1 MTLTLLPVTGL
12 PEIGAGDDLAALIA
26 GAVALQD
33 GDIVVV
39 TSKVVSKALGL
50 GVLTDDRQALVLE
63 QSTAVVAERATATGV
78 TRIVTASAGPVMT
91 GAGIDASNS
100 EELLLLPPDPDGA
113 ASQLR
118 AALED
123 ASGVHLAVV
132 LSDTSGRP
140 WRAGLSDFALG
151 SSGLQRLDDLRGL
164 ADTHGRDLA
173 VTVRNLADEIA
184 SAADLVKGKV
194 DRVPVAVVRGLAA
207 LLTDDPQPSLVRTGP
222 SDWFALGRH
231 EAVRDALGITPGSPD
246 AARIGLPAVG
256 EEPVTT
262 RLQRAVRA
270 ATHGQTPIAAQVEA
284 ESVELSGDDPLALG
298 RLWARIEVALAG
310 ERLSWSAQ
318 RLAPDRVRLTVR
330 ERSNP

>member
-12 PEIGAGDDLAALIA
+12 PEIGAGDDLAGLIA
-26 GAVALQD
+26 AAIDLHD
-33 GDIVVV
+33 GDIVVI

-50 GVLTDDRQALVLE
+50 SVLTDDRQALVLE

-78 TRIVTASAGPVMT
+78 TRIVSASAGPVMT

-100 EELLLLPPDPDGA
+100 EALLLLPPDPDA
-113 ASQLR
+113 AAADLR
-118 AALED
+118 AALE
-123 ASGVHLAVV
+123 AATGVHLAVI

-151 SSGLQRLDDLRGL
+151 TSGLQRLDDLRGL

-173 VTVRNLADEIA
+173 VTIRNLADEIA
-184 SAADLVKGKV
+184 SAADLVKGKIE
-194 DRVPVAVVRGLAA
+194 RVPVAVVRGSTS

-231 EAVRDALGITPGSPD
+231 EAVRDALGVTPGSPD
-246 AARIGLPAVG
+246 AEAVGLPAVG
-256 EEPVTT
+256 EEPVAL

-270 ATHGQTPIAAQVEA
+270 AAHGQPPVTAQVSDA
-284 ESVELSGDDPLALG
+284 SVELSAEDPVALG
-298 RLWARIEVALAG
+298 RMWARVEVALAG
-310 ERLSWSAQ
+310 ERLAWTATRLGRQ
-318 RLAPDRVRLTVR
+318 RVQITVHT
-330 ERSNP
+330 

>member
-1 MTLTLLPVTGL
+1 MTITLLPVTGL

-26 GAVALQD
+26 AATDLHD
-33 GDIVVV
+33 GDIVVI

-50 GVLTDDRQALVLE
+50 SVLTDDRQALVLE
-63 QSTAVVAERATATGV
+63 QSTAIVAERATGTGV
-78 TRIVTASAGPVMT
+78 TRIVAATSGPVMT

-100 EELLLLPPDPDGA
+100 EALLLLPPDPDA
-113 ASQLR
+113 AAADLR
-118 AALED
+118 AALE
-123 ASGVHLAVV
+123 AATGVHLAVV

-151 SSGLQRLDDLRGL
+151 TSGLQRLDDLRGL

-184 SAADLVKGKV
+184 SAADLVKGKIE
-194 DRVPVAVVRGLAA
+194 RVPVAVVRGSAS

-231 EAVRDALGITPGSPD
+231 EAVRDALGVAPGSPD
-246 AARIGLPAVG
+246 AEAIGLPAVG
-256 EEPVTT
+256 DEPVAI

-270 ATHGQTPIAAQVEA
+270 AAHGQPPVTAQVDDA
-284 ESVELSGDDPLALG
+284 SVELSAEDPVALG
-298 RLWARIEVALAG
+298 RMWARVEVALAG
-310 ERLSWSAQ
+310 ERLAWTATRLGPQ
-318 RLAPDRVRLTVR
+318 RVQITVHT
-330 ERSNP
+330 